1 VTDQR
6 FSTPNQWRVMLG
18 IARYSLLA
26 ILRNKTSLFFNF
38 ILPIVL
44 VLVFGSVGGGG
55 TNKAK
60 IGIDSSL
67 NQQNAVYQAL
77 KQGAEAGQIPV
88 EFIDG
93 SSDELEKKL
102 SQSKVDAILIN
113 PTDATTSIGL
123 KTSNGNPTG
132 KATAENILRGT
143 TSQLSIATYQEQNP
157 NLRPSFA
164 VQDSEISGRS
174 FKTIDYALPGLI
186 AFSLLALATFG
197 IAFPFITMR
206 ETLVLK
212 RIFATTVRPLT
223 FIASQGIARSV
234 VAMLQVV
241 VLLGI
246 GVYVFDFSLS
256 NGFVTLFDMIIIAFF
271 GLAAFFGFGV
281 LIANVAKDEQ
291 SAPVL
296 LNIFNLPQFILTGA
310 FFPTESFPKALQLI
324 GDNLPLAY
332 LANALRKVSIEG
344 ASLFQVWPYLL
355 GLTAW
360 AAVAYILA
368 AKTFRSE

>member
-1 VTDQR
+1 
-6 FSTPNQWRVMLG
+6 MLG

-55 TNKAK
+55 ANKAK
-60 IGIDSSL
+60 IGVDSSF

-77 KQGAEAGQIPV
+77 KQGAELGQIPV
-88 EFIDG
+88 EFVDG
-93 SSDELEKKL
+93 SPDELEKKL

-113 PTDATTSIGL
+113 PTDATASIGL

-143 TSQLSIATYQEQNP
+143 TSQLSIVTYQQQNP
-157 NLRPSFA
+157 NLRPAFT

-246 GVYVFDFSLS
+246 GVYVFDFSLT
-256 NGFVTLFDMIIIAFF
+256 NGLVTLFNMIVIAFF

-310 FFPTESFPKALQLI
+310 FFPTESFPKTLQLI

-332 LANALRKVSIEG
+332 LATALRKVSIEG

-355 GLTAW
+355 GLSLW

>member
-1 VTDQR
+1 MAEKR
-6 FSTPNQWRVMLG
+6 FRTPNQWRVMLG

-55 TNKAK
+55 TSKTK
-60 IGIDSSL
+60 LGIDASL
-67 NQQNAVYQAL
+67 NQQNPVYQAL
-77 KQGAEAGQIPV
+77 KQGADSGQVPI
-88 EFIDG
+88 EFVTGDPA
-93 SSDELEKKL
+93 ELEKKL
-102 SQSKVDAILIN
+102 SQSKIDAILIN
-113 PTDATTSIGL
+113 PTDTGATIGL
-123 KTSNGNPTG
+123 KTSNGNPAG

-143 TSQLSIATYQEQNP
+143 TSQLSIVTYQQQNP
-157 NLRPSFA
+157 SLQPVFN
-164 VQDSEISGRS
+164 VQNTELSGRT

-234 VAMLQVV
+234 IAMLQVV

-246 GVYVFDFSLS
+246 GVYVFDFSLA
-256 NGFVTLFDMIIIAFF
+256 NGVVTLVDMIIVAFF

-310 FFPTESFPKALQLI
+310 FFPTESFPKALQVI

-332 LANALRKVSIEG
+332 LATALRKVSIEG
-344 ASLFQVWPYLL
+344 ASIIQVWPYLL
-355 GLTAW
+355 GLVAW
-360 AAVAYILA
+360 AALAYVFA